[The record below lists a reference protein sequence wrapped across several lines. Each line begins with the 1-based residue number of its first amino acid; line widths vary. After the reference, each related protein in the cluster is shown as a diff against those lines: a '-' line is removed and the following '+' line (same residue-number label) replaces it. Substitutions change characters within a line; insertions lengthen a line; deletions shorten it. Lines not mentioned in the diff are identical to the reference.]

1 MEAAGVPGG
10 PINTIDQALVDPQI
24 AARGMLLE
32 MRRRDGTPVTVIG
45 YPSKLSRTPASYR
58 IAPQTHGEDT
68 DEILAG
74 FGVDKAARARLR
86 AQGVI

>member
-1 MEAAGVPGG
+1 
-10 PINTIDQALVDPQI
+10 
-24 AARGMLLE
+24 
-32 MRRRDGTPVTVIG
+32 VIG

-74 FGVDKAARARLR
+74 FGVDEAARARLR
-86 AQGVI
+86 AQGVIDGRA